1 MSENVIAKQ
10 FPAVYQRR
18 MLMAQKDKKRNY
30 RSNGNREYKSDVISM
45 MLQIPEYAL
54 DVYNAM
60 NDSEYTDPAMI
71 QIMRLEN
78 GISLSVR
85 NDASFF
91 ISNYLNLYEHQSTYS
106 PNATLRFLIYLT
118 SLLKKTIRKRDLY
131 SRKRV
136 QIATPHFAVFYNGT
150 EKRPEKEV
158 LKLSDAFI
166 NPTDTPEIE
175 LTVTVYNINPNNNTQ
190 LLEKS
195 EVLRSYMIF
204 VNRVRENLE
213 HQKKI
218 AQNAP
223 EYDEAAYEEDL
234 EVAINEAI
242 DHCIEHHIM
251 ETFFR
256 ENRSEVTKSMVLDYT
271 WERREEL
278 IRAEEY
284 EDGKREGLEIGRAEG
299 EKRGRAEGEKL
310 GRAEGEKA
318 THRFL
323 INKWLQ
329 KGKTVAEIAEDL
341 GKSEEYVESLT

>member
-1 MSENVIAKQ
+1 
-10 FPAVYQRR
+10 
-18 MLMAQKDKKRNY
+18 MAQKDKKRNY

-60 NDSEYTDPAMI
+60 NNSAYTDSDMI

-91 ISNYLNLYEHQSTYS
+91 INNYLNLYEHQSTYS
-106 PNATLRFLIYLT
+106 PNVPLRFLIYLT
-118 SLLKKTIRKRDLY
+118 DLLKNTIEKRDLY
-131 SRKRV
+131 GRKRV

-166 NPTDTPEIE
+166 NRMDTPEIE
-175 LTVTVYNINPNNNTQ
+175 LIVTVYNINPDNNTQ
-190 LLEKS
+190 LLAKS
-195 EVLRSYMIF
+195 KVLSGYMIF
-204 VNRVRENLE
+204 VNRVRGNLE

-218 AQNAP
+218 AQNAS
-223 EYDEAAYEEDL
+223 EYDETAYEEDL
-234 EVAINEAI
+234 EAAINEAI
-242 DHCIEHHIM
+242 DYCIEHHIM

-284 EDGKREGLEIGRAEG
+284 EDGKREGYAEGVSVGIAEG

-310 GRAEGEKA
+310 GVETTQKKLLQTLMETQEITEAEARKM
-318 THRFL
+318 L
-323 INKWLQ
+323 NL
-329 KGKTVAEIAEDL
+329 
-341 GKSEEYVESLT
+341 

>member
-1 MSENVIAKQ
+1 M
-10 FPAVYQRR
+10 
-18 MLMAQKDKKRNY
+18 
-30 RSNGNREYKSDVISM
+30 
-45 MLQIPEYAL
+45 PEYAL

-60 NDSEYTDPAMI
+60 NDSVYTDPDMI

-78 GISLSVR
+78 VISLSVR

-91 ISNYLNLYEHQSTYS
+91 INNYLNLYEHQSTYS
-106 PNATLRFLIYLT
+106 PNAPLRFLIYLT
-118 SLLKKTIRKRDLY
+118 NLLKTTIRKRDLY

-166 NPTDTPEIE
+166 NQTDTPEIE
-175 LTVTVYNINPNNNTQ
+175 LTVTVYNINPDNNTQ

-195 EVLRSYMIF
+195 KVLSGYMIF
-204 VNRVRENLE
+204 VNRVRENLDR
-213 HQKKI
+213 QKKSE
-218 AQNAP
+218 QNTRFLTS
-223 EYDEAAYEEDL
+223 EYNEAEHDDTELMEDL
-234 EVAINEAI
+234 EAAINEAI

-251 ETFFR
+251 EKFFR

-284 EDGKREGLEIGRAEG
+284 EDGRREGIEIGRAEG
-299 EKRGRAEGEKL
+299 EKRGRIEGEKL
-310 GRAEGEKA
+310 GAEA
-318 THRFL
+318 M
-323 INKWLQ
+323 Q
-329 KGKTVAEIAEDL
+329 KNCCKN
-341 GKSEEYVESLT
+341 

>member
-1 MSENVIAKQ
+1 
-10 FPAVYQRR
+10 
-18 MLMAQKDKKRNY
+18 MAQKDKKRNY

-60 NDSEYTDPAMI
+60 NDSAYTDPDMI

-106 PNATLRFLIYLT
+106 PNAPLRFLIYLT
-118 SLLKKTIRKRDLY
+118 NLLKKLIGKRDLY
-131 SRKRV
+131 GRKRV

-166 NPTDTPEIE
+166 NQTDTPEIE

-195 EVLRSYMIF
+195 EVLRGYMIF
-204 VNRVRENLE
+204 VNHVRENLE

-223 EYDEAAYEEDL
+223 EYDEVAYEEEL

-242 DHCIEHHIM
+242 DYCVKHHIM
-251 ETFFR
+251 EEFFR

-299 EKRGRAEGEKL
+299 EKRGRAEGERR
-310 GRAEGEKA
+310 GRIEGEKLGA
-318 THRFL
+318 EAMQKKL
-323 INKWLQ
+323 LQ
-329 KGKTVAEIAEDL
+329 KLMETQKITEAEAKKML
-341 GKSEEYVESLT
+341 GI

>member
-1 MSENVIAKQ
+1 
-10 FPAVYQRR
+10 
-18 MLMAQKDKKRNY
+18 MAQKDKKRNY

-60 NDSEYTDPAMI
+60 NDSAYTDPDMI

-106 PNATLRFLIYLT
+106 PNAPLRFLIYLT
-118 SLLKKTIRKRDLY
+118 SLLKKTIGKWDLY

-150 EKRPEKEV
+150 EKRLEKEV

-166 NPTDTPEIE
+166 NRTDTPEIE
-175 LTVTVYNINPNNNTQ
+175 LTVTVYNINPDNNTQ

-223 EYDEAAYEEDL
+223 EYDEAAYEEEL

-242 DHCIEHHIM
+242 DYCVKRHIM
-251 ETFFR
+251 EEFFR
-256 ENRSEVTKSMVLDYT
+256 ENRNEVTKSMVLDYT

-299 EKRGRAEGEKL
+299 EKRGRAEGEKR
-310 GRAEGEKA
+310 GRAEGEKRGRIEGEKLGA
-318 THRFL
+318 EAMQKKL
-323 INKWLQ
+323 LQ
-329 KGKTVAEIAEDL
+329 KLMETQKITEAEAKKML
-341 GKSEEYVESLT
+341 GI

>member
-1 MSENVIAKQ
+1 
-10 FPAVYQRR
+10 
-18 MLMAQKDKKRNY
+18 MAQKDKKRNY

-60 NDSEYTDPAMI
+60 NDSEYTDPDMI

-106 PNATLRFLIYLT
+106 PNAPLRFLIYLT
-118 SLLKKTIRKRDLY
+118 NLLKTTIRKRDLY

-166 NPTDTPEIE
+166 NRTDTPEIE
-175 LTVTVYNINPNNNTQ
+175 LAVTVYNINPDNNTQ

-195 EVLRSYMIF
+195 KVLSGYMIF

-213 HQKKI
+213 HQRKI
-218 AQNAP
+218 EQNTRFLSS
-223 EYDEAAYEEDL
+223 EYNEAEHDDTELMEDL
-234 EVAINEAI
+234 EAAINEAI
-242 DHCIEHHIM
+242 DHCIENHIM

-284 EDGKREGLEIGRAEG
+284 EDGRREGIEIGRAEG
-299 EKRGRAEGEKL
+299 EKRGRIEGEKL
-310 GRAEGEKA
+310 GAEAMQKK
-318 THRFL
+318 L
-323 INKWLQ
+323 LQ
-329 KGKTVAEIAEDL
+329 KLMETQKITEAEAKKML
-341 GKSEEYVESLT
+341 GI

>member
-1 MSENVIAKQ
+1 
-10 FPAVYQRR
+10 
-18 MLMAQKDKKRNY
+18 MAQKDKKRNY

-60 NDSEYTDPAMI
+60 NDSVYTDPDMI

-106 PNATLRFLIYLT
+106 PNAPLRFLIYLT
-118 SLLKKTIRKRDLY
+118 NLLKKTIRKRDLY
-131 SRKRV
+131 GRKRV

-166 NPTDTPEIE
+166 NRTDTPEIE
-175 LTVTVYNINPNNNTQ
+175 LTVTVYNINPDNNTQ

-195 EVLRSYMIF
+195 EVLRGYMIF
-204 VNRVRENLE
+204 VNHVRENLE

-223 EYDEAAYEEDL
+223 EYEEEL

-242 DHCIEHHIM
+242 DYCVKHHIM
-251 ETFFR
+251 EEFFR
-256 ENRSEVTKSMVLDYT
+256 ENRNEVTKSMVLDYT

-299 EKRGRAEGEKL
+299 ERERD
-310 GRAEGEKA
+310 
-318 THRFL
+318 RFL
-323 INKWLQ
+323 INRWLQ

-341 GKSEEYVESLT
+341 GKSEEYVESLM

>member
-1 MSENVIAKQ
+1 MSGIIK
-10 FPAVYQRR
+10 
-18 MLMAQKDKKRNY
+18 L
-30 RSNGNREYKSDVISM
+30 I
-45 MLQIPEYAL
+45 
-54 DVYNAM
+54 
-60 NDSEYTDPAMI
+60 T
-71 QIMRLEN
+71 IMRLEN

-106 PNATLRFLIYLT
+106 PNAPLRFLIYLT
-118 SLLKKTIRKRDLY
+118 SLLKKTIGKRDLY
-131 SRKRV
+131 GRKRV

-166 NPTDTPEIE
+166 HQTDTPEIE

-204 VNRVRENLE
+204 VNHVRENLE

-223 EYDEAAYEEDL
+223 EYDETAYEEEL

-242 DHCIEHHIM
+242 DYCVKHHIM
-251 ETFFR
+251 EEFFR
-256 ENRSEVTKSMVLDYT
+256 ENRNEVTKSMVLDYT

-299 EKRGRAEGEKL
+299 EKRGRAEGERR
-310 GRAEGEKA
+310 GRAEGERERD
-318 THRFL
+318 RFL
-323 INKWLQ
+323 INRWLQ

-341 GKSEEYVESLT
+341 GKSEEYVESLM

>member
-1 MSENVIAKQ
+1 
-10 FPAVYQRR
+10 
-18 MLMAQKDKKRNY
+18 MAQKDKKRNY

-60 NDSEYTDPAMI
+60 NDSVYTDPDMI

-106 PNATLRFLIYLT
+106 PNAPLRFLIYLT
-118 SLLKKTIRKRDLY
+118 NLLKKTIRKRDLY
-131 SRKRV
+131 GRKRV

-166 NPTDTPEIE
+166 HQTDTPEIE

-223 EYDEAAYEEDL
+223 EYDEAAYEEEL

-242 DHCIEHHIM
+242 DYCVKHHIM
-251 ETFFR
+251 EEFFR
-256 ENRSEVTKSMVLDYT
+256 ENRNEVTKSMVLDYT

-299 EKRGRAEGEKL
+299 ERERD
-310 GRAEGEKA
+310 
-318 THRFL
+318 RFL
-323 INKWLQ
+323 INRWLQ

-341 GKSEEYVESLT
+341 GKSEEYVESLM

>member
-1 MSENVIAKQ
+1 
-10 FPAVYQRR
+10 
-18 MLMAQKDKKRNY
+18 MAQKDKKRNY

-60 NDSEYTDPAMI
+60 NNSGYTDPDMI

-106 PNATLRFLIYLT
+106 PNAPLRFLIYLT
-118 SLLKKTIRKRDLY
+118 SLLKKMIGKRDLY
-131 SRKRV
+131 GRKRV
-136 QIATPHFAVFYNGT
+136 QIATPHFAVLYNGT

-166 NPTDTPEIE
+166 HQTDTPEIE
-175 LTVTVYNINPNNNTQ
+175 LTVTVYNINPDNNTQ

-195 EVLRSYMIF
+195 KVLSGYMIF

-213 HQKKI
+213 HQRKI
-218 AQNAP
+218 EQNTRFLSS
-223 EYDEAAYEEDL
+223 EYNEAEHDDTELMEDL
-234 EVAINEAI
+234 EAAINEAI
-242 DHCIEHHIM
+242 DHCIENHIM

-284 EDGKREGLEIGRAEG
+284 EDGKQEGYAEGEKCGRAEG
-299 EKRGRAEGEKL
+299 EKMR
-310 GRAEGEKA
+310 
-318 THRFL
+318 
-323 INKWLQ
+323 I
-329 KGKTVAEIAEDL
+329 VI
-341 GKSEEYVESLT
+341 

>member
-1 MSENVIAKQ
+1 
-10 FPAVYQRR
+10 
-18 MLMAQKDKKRNY
+18 MAQKDKKRNY

-60 NDSEYTDPAMI
+60 NDSAYTDPDMI

-106 PNATLRFLIYLT
+106 PNAPLRFLIYLT
-118 SLLKKTIRKRDLY
+118 NLLKTTIRKRDLY

-166 NPTDTPEIE
+166 NQTDTPEIE

-195 EVLRSYMIF
+195 EVLRGYMIF
-204 VNRVRENLE
+204 VNHVRENLE

-223 EYDEAAYEEDL
+223 EYEEEL

-242 DHCIEHHIM
+242 DYCVKHHIM
-251 ETFFR
+251 EEFFR
-256 ENRSEVTKSMVLDYT
+256 ENRNEVTKSMVLDYT

-284 EDGKREGLEIGRAEG
+284 EDGKREGYAAGISQ
-299 EKRGRAEGEKL
+299 GRAEGEKL
-310 GRAEGEKA
+310 GRAEGE
-318 THRFL
+318 RERDCFL
-323 INKWLQ
+323 INRWLQ

-341 GKSEEYVESLT
+341 GKSEEYVESLM

>member
-1 MSENVIAKQ
+1 
-10 FPAVYQRR
+10 
-18 MLMAQKDKKRNY
+18 MAQKDRKRNY
-30 RSNGNREYKSDVISM
+30 RRNGNREYKSDVISM

-60 NDSEYTDPAMI
+60 NDSAYTDPDMI

-78 GISLSVR
+78 GISLSIR

-106 PNATLRFLIYLT
+106 PNAPLRFLIYLT
-118 SLLKKTIRKRDLY
+118 SLLKKMIGKRDLY
-131 SRKRV
+131 GRKRV

-150 EKRPEKEV
+150 EKRAEKEV

-166 NPTDTPEIE
+166 NQTDTPEIE
-175 LTVTVYNINPNNNTQ
+175 LTVTVYNINPDNNTQ
-190 LLEKS
+190 LLAKS
-195 EVLRSYMIF
+195 KVLSGYMIF
-204 VNRVRENLE
+204 VNRVREILE
-213 HQKKI
+213 YQNKI
-218 AQNAP
+218 AQNAS

-234 EVAINEAI
+234 ETAINEAI
-242 DHCIEHHIM
+242 DYCIEHHIM

-256 ENRSEVTKSMVLDYT
+256 KNRSEVTKSMVLDYT

-284 EDGKREGLEIGRAEG
+284 EDGKRDGYVEG

-310 GRAEGEKA
+310 GVETTQKKLLQTLMETQEITEAEARKM
-318 THRFL
+318 L
-323 INKWLQ
+323 NL
-329 KGKTVAEIAEDL
+329 
-341 GKSEEYVESLT
+341 

>member
-1 MSENVIAKQ
+1 
-10 FPAVYQRR
+10 
-18 MLMAQKDKKRNY
+18 MAQKDKKRNY

-45 MLQIPEYAL
+45 KLQIPEYAL

-60 NDSEYTDPAMI
+60 NDSVYTDPDMI

-106 PNATLRFLIYLT
+106 PNAPLRFLIYLT
-118 SLLKKTIRKRDLY
+118 NLLKKTIRKRDLY
-131 SRKRV
+131 GRKRV

-166 NPTDTPEIE
+166 NQTDTPEIE

-223 EYDEAAYEEDL
+223 EYDEAAYEEEL

-242 DHCIEHHIM
+242 DYCVKHHIM
-251 ETFFR
+251 EEFFR
-256 ENRSEVTKSMVLDYT
+256 ENRNEVTKSMVLDYT

-299 EKRGRAEGEKL
+299 EKRGRAEGE
-310 GRAEGEKA
+310 RERD
-318 THRFL
+318 RFL
-323 INKWLQ
+323 INRWLQ

-341 GKSEEYVESLT
+341 GKSEEYVESLM

>member
-1 MSENVIAKQ
+1 
-10 FPAVYQRR
+10 
-18 MLMAQKDKKRNY
+18 MAQKDKKRNY

-60 NDSEYTDPAMI
+60 NDSAYTDPDMI

-106 PNATLRFLIYLT
+106 PNAPLRFLIYLT
-118 SLLKKTIRKRDLY
+118 DLLEKTIGKRDLY
-131 SRKRV
+131 GRKRV

-166 NPTDTPEIE
+166 NQTDTSEIE
-175 LTVTVYNINPNNNTQ
+175 LIVTVYNINPHNNTQ
-190 LLEKS
+190 LLAKS
-195 EVLRSYMIF
+195 EVLHGYMIF

-213 HQKKI
+213 KQKTHV
-218 AQNAP
+218 QNETEHEET
-223 EYDEAAYEEDL
+223 EYMEDL
-234 EVAINEAI
+234 EAAINEAI
-242 DHCIEHHIM
+242 DYCIEHHIV
-251 ETFFR
+251 EEFFR
-256 ENRSEVTKSMVLDYT
+256 ENRNEVTKSMVLDYT

-284 EDGKREGLEIGRAEG
+284 EDGKREGYAAGISQGRADG
-299 EKRGRAEGEKL
+299 ELERDRS
-310 GRAEGEKA
+310 
-318 THRFL
+318 L
-323 INKWLQ
+323 INRWLQ
-329 KGKTVAEIAEDL
+329 KGKTVAEIVDDL
-341 GKSEEYVESLT
+341 GKSEEYVKSLM

>member
-1 MSENVIAKQ
+1 
-10 FPAVYQRR
+10 
-18 MLMAQKDKKRNY
+18 
-30 RSNGNREYKSDVISM
+30 
-45 MLQIPEYAL
+45 
-54 DVYNAM
+54 
-60 NDSEYTDPAMI
+60 MI

-91 ISNYLNLYEHQSTYS
+91 ISNYLNLYKHQSTYS
-106 PNATLRFLIYLT
+106 PNAPLRFLIYLT
-118 SLLKKTIRKRDLY
+118 NLLKTTIRKRDLY

-166 NPTDTPEIE
+166 NRTDTPEIE

-218 AQNAP
+218 AQNVP
-223 EYDEAAYEEDL
+223 EYDEAAYEEEL

-242 DHCIEHHIM
+242 DYCVKHHIM
-251 ETFFR
+251 EEFFR
-256 ENRSEVTKSMVLDYT
+256 ENRNEVTKSMVLDYT

-299 EKRGRAEGEKL
+299 EKRGRAEGERR
-310 GRAEGEKA
+310 GRIEGEKLGA
-318 THRFL
+318 EAMQKKL
-323 INKWLQ
+323 LQ
-329 KGKTVAEIAEDL
+329 KLMETQKITEAEAKKML
-341 GKSEEYVESLT
+341 GI

>member
-1 MSENVIAKQ
+1 
-10 FPAVYQRR
+10 
-18 MLMAQKDKKRNY
+18 MAQKDKKRNY
-30 RSNGNREYKSDVISM
+30 GSNGNREYKSDVISM

-60 NDSEYTDPAMI
+60 NNSAYTDSDMI

-91 ISNYLNLYEHQSTYS
+91 INNYLNLYEHQSTYS
-106 PNATLRFLIYLT
+106 PNVPLRFLIYLT
-118 SLLKKTIRKRDLY
+118 DLLKNTIEKRDLY
-131 SRKRV
+131 GRKRV

-166 NPTDTPEIE
+166 NRMDTPEIE
-175 LTVTVYNINPNNNTQ
+175 LIVTVYNINPDNNTQ
-190 LLEKS
+190 LLAKS
-195 EVLRSYMIF
+195 KVLSGYMIF
-204 VNRVRENLE
+204 VNWVRGNLE

-218 AQNAP
+218 AQNAS
-223 EYDEAAYEEDL
+223 EYDETAYEEDL
-234 EVAINEAI
+234 EAAINEAI
-242 DHCIEHHIM
+242 DYCIEHHIM

-284 EDGKREGLEIGRAEG
+284 EDGKREGYAAGISQGRAEG

-310 GRAEGEKA
+310 GRAEGEKD

-329 KGKTVAEIAEDL
+329 KGKTIAEIAEDL
-341 GKSEEYVESLT
+341 GKSEEYVESLM

>member
-1 MSENVIAKQ
+1 MISTKS
-10 FPAVYQRR
+10 
-18 MLMAQKDKKRNY
+18 
-30 RSNGNREYKSDVISM
+30 SNMGWNFH
-45 MLQIPEYAL
+45 
-54 DVYNAM
+54 
-60 NDSEYTDPAMI
+60 
-71 QIMRLEN
+71 
-78 GISLSVR
+78 
-85 NDASFF
+85 DASFF
-91 ISNYLNLYEHQSTYS
+91 ISNCLNLYEHQSTYS
-106 PNATLRFLIYLT
+106 PNAPLRFLIYLT
-118 SLLKKTIRKRDLY
+118 NLLKTTIRKRDLY

-166 NPTDTPEIE
+166 NQTDTPEIE
-175 LTVTVYNINPNNNTQ
+175 LTVTVYNINPDNNTQ

-218 AQNAP
+218 EQNAP
-223 EYDEAAYEEDL
+223 EYDEAAYEEEL

-242 DHCIEHHIM
+242 DYCVKHHIM
-251 ETFFR
+251 EEFFR
-256 ENRSEVTKSMVLDYT
+256 ENRNEVTKSMVLDYT

-299 EKRGRAEGEKL
+299 EKRGRAEGEKD
-310 GRAEGEKA
+310 

-329 KGKTVAEIAEDL
+329 KGKTIAEIAEDL
-341 GKSEEYVESLT
+341 GKSEEYVESLM

>member
-1 MSENVIAKQ
+1 
-10 FPAVYQRR
+10 
-18 MLMAQKDKKRNY
+18 
-30 RSNGNREYKSDVISM
+30 
-45 MLQIPEYAL
+45 
-54 DVYNAM
+54 
-60 NDSEYTDPAMI
+60 
-71 QIMRLEN
+71 
-78 GISLSVR
+78 
-85 NDASFF
+85 
-91 ISNYLNLYEHQSTYS
+91 
-106 PNATLRFLIYLT
+106 
-118 SLLKKTIRKRDLY
+118 
-131 SRKRV
+131 
-136 QIATPHFAVFYNGT
+136 
-150 EKRPEKEV
+150 
-158 LKLSDAFI
+158 
-166 NPTDTPEIE
+166 
-175 LTVTVYNINPNNNTQ
+175 
-190 LLEKS
+190 
-195 EVLRSYMIF
+195 MIF

-234 EVAINEAI
+234 EKAINEAI
-242 DHCIEHHIM
+242 DYCVKHHIM
-251 ETFFR
+251 EEFFR

-329 KGKTVAEIAEDL
+329 KGKTIAEIAEDL
-341 GKSEEYVESLT
+341 GKSEEYVESLM

>member
-1 MSENVIAKQ
+1 
-10 FPAVYQRR
+10 
-18 MLMAQKDKKRNY
+18 MAQKDKKRNY

-60 NDSEYTDPAMI
+60 NDSVYTDPDMI

-106 PNATLRFLIYLT
+106 PNAPLRFLIYLT
-118 SLLKKTIRKRDLY
+118 NLLKKTIRKRDLY
-131 SRKRV
+131 GRKRV

-166 NPTDTPEIE
+166 NRTDTPEIE
-175 LTVTVYNINPNNNTQ
+175 LTVTVYNINPDNNTQ

-195 EVLRSYMIF
+195 EVLRGYMIF

-223 EYDEAAYEEDL
+223 EYDEAAYEEEL

-242 DHCIEHHIM
+242 DYCVKHHIM
-251 ETFFR
+251 EEFFR
-256 ENRSEVTKSMVLDYT
+256 ENRNEVTKSMVLDYT

-299 EKRGRAEGEKL
+299 EKRGRAEGE
-310 GRAEGEKA
+310 RERD
-318 THRFL
+318 RFL
-323 INKWLQ
+323 INRWLQ

-341 GKSEEYVESLT
+341 GKSEEYVESLM

>member
-1 MSENVIAKQ
+1 
-10 FPAVYQRR
+10 
-18 MLMAQKDKKRNY
+18 MAQKDKKRNY

-60 NDSEYTDPAMI
+60 NDSVYTDPDMI

-106 PNATLRFLIYLT
+106 PNAPLRFLIYLT
-118 SLLKKTIRKRDLY
+118 NLLKKTIRKRDLY

-166 NPTDTPEIE
+166 NHTDTPEIE

-204 VNRVRENLE
+204 VNRVRENLDR
-213 HQKKI
+213 QKKSE
-218 AQNAP
+218 QNTRFLTS
-223 EYDEAAYEEDL
+223 EYDEAEHDDTELMDNL
-234 EVAINEAI
+234 EAAINEAI
-242 DHCIEHHIM
+242 DYCVKNHIM
-251 ETFFR
+251 EEFFR
-256 ENRSEVTKSMVLDYT
+256 ENRNEVTKSMVLDYT

-284 EDGKREGLEIGRAEG
+284 EDGKREGLEIGRADG
-299 EKRGRAEGEKL
+299 ERERDRSL
-310 GRAEGEKA
+310 V
-318 THRFL
+318 HR
-323 INKWLQ
+323 WLQ
-329 KGKTVAEIAEDL
+329 KGKTIAEIADDL
-341 GKSEEYVESLT
+341 GKSEEYVENLMKN

>member
-1 MSENVIAKQ
+1 
-10 FPAVYQRR
+10 
-18 MLMAQKDKKRNY
+18 MAQKDKKRNY

-60 NDSEYTDPAMI
+60 NDSAYTDPDMI

-106 PNATLRFLIYLT
+106 PNAPLRFLIYLT
-118 SLLKKTIRKRDLY
+118 NLLKKLIGKRDLY
-131 SRKRV
+131 GRKRV

-166 NPTDTPEIE
+166 NRTDTPEIE

-223 EYDEAAYEEDL
+223 EYDEAAYEEEL

-242 DHCIEHHIM
+242 DYCVKHHIM
-251 ETFFR
+251 EEFFR

-284 EDGKREGLEIGRAEG
+284 EDGKREELEIGRAEG
-299 EKRGRAEGEKL
+299 EKRGRAEGERR
-310 GRAEGEKA
+310 GRIEGEKLGA
-318 THRFL
+318 EAMQKKL
-323 INKWLQ
+323 LQ
-329 KGKTVAEIAEDL
+329 KLMETQKITEAEAKKML
-341 GKSEEYVESLT
+341 GI

>member
-1 MSENVIAKQ
+1 
-10 FPAVYQRR
+10 
-18 MLMAQKDKKRNY
+18 MAQKDKKRNY
-30 RSNGNREYKSDVISM
+30 GSNGNREYKSDVISM

-60 NDSEYTDPAMI
+60 NNSAYTDPDMI

-106 PNATLRFLIYLT
+106 PNAPLRFLIYLT
-118 SLLKKTIRKRDLY
+118 DLLEKTIGKRDLY
-131 SRKRV
+131 GRKRV

-175 LTVTVYNINPNNNTQ
+175 LIVTVYNINPHSNTQ
-190 LLEKS
+190 LLAKS
-195 EVLRSYMIF
+195 KVLSDYMIF

-213 HQKKI
+213 YQKKI

-223 EYDEAAYEEDL
+223 EYDEAAYEEEL

-242 DHCIEHHIM
+242 DYCVKHHIM
-251 ETFFR
+251 EEFFR
-256 ENRSEVTKSMVLDYT
+256 ENRNEVTKSMVLDYT

-299 EKRGRAEGEKL
+299 EKRGRAEGERR
-310 GRAEGEKA
+310 GRAEGERERD
-318 THRFL
+318 RFL
-323 INKWLQ
+323 INRWLQ

-341 GKSEEYVESLT
+341 GKSEEYVESLM

>member
-10 FPAVYQRR
+10 LPAVYQRR

-60 NDSEYTDPAMI
+60 NDSAYTDPDMI

-106 PNATLRFLIYLT
+106 PNAPLRFLIYLT
-118 SLLKKTIRKRDLY
+118 NLLKKLIGKRDLY
-131 SRKRV
+131 GRKRV

-166 NPTDTPEIE
+166 NRTDTPEIE

-223 EYDEAAYEEDL
+223 EYDEAAYEEEL

-242 DHCIEHHIM
+242 DYCVKHHIM
-251 ETFFR
+251 EEFFR

-299 EKRGRAEGEKL
+299 EKRGRAEGERR
-310 GRAEGEKA
+310 GRIEGEKLGA
-318 THRFL
+318 EAMQKKL
-323 INKWLQ
+323 LQ
-329 KGKTVAEIAEDL
+329 KLMEMQKITEAEAKKML
-341 GKSEEYVESLT
+341 GI

>member
-1 MSENVIAKQ
+1 
-10 FPAVYQRR
+10 
-18 MLMAQKDKKRNY
+18 
-30 RSNGNREYKSDVISM
+30 M

-60 NDSEYTDPAMI
+60 NDSAYTDPSVI
-71 QIMRLEN
+71 TIMRLEN

-106 PNATLRFLIYLT
+106 PNAPLRFLIYLT
-118 SLLKKTIRKRDLY
+118 NLLKTTIRKRDLY
-131 SRKRV
+131 GRKRV

-166 NPTDTPEIE
+166 NQTDTSEIE

-223 EYDEAAYEEDL
+223 EYDEAAYEEEL

-242 DHCIEHHIM
+242 DYCVKHHIM
-251 ETFFR
+251 EEFFR
-256 ENRSEVTKSMVLDYT
+256 ENRNEVTKSMVLDYT

-299 EKRGRAEGEKL
+299 EKRGRAEGE
-310 GRAEGEKA
+310 RERD
-318 THRFL
+318 RFL
-323 INKWLQ
+323 INRWLQ

-341 GKSEEYVESLT
+341 GKSEEYVESLM

>member
-1 MSENVIAKQ
+1 
-10 FPAVYQRR
+10 
-18 MLMAQKDKKRNY
+18 MAQKDKKRNY

-60 NDSEYTDPAMI
+60 NDSVYTDPDMI

-106 PNATLRFLIYLT
+106 PNAPLRFLIYLT
-118 SLLKKTIRKRDLY
+118 NLLKKTIRKRDLY
-131 SRKRV
+131 GRKRV

-166 NPTDTPEIE
+166 NRTDTPEIE
-175 LTVTVYNINPNNNTQ
+175 LTVTVYNINPDNNTQ

-195 EVLRSYMIF
+195 EVLRGYMIF

-218 AQNAP
+218 AQNAS

-234 EVAINEAI
+234 EKAINEAI
-242 DHCIEHHIM
+242 DYCVKHHIM
-251 ETFFR
+251 EEFFR
-256 ENRSEVTKSMVLDYT
+256 ENRNEVTKSMVLDYT

-284 EDGKREGLEIGRAEG
+284 EDGKRDGYAAGISQGRAEG

-310 GRAEGEKA
+310 GRAEGERERD
-318 THRFL
+318 RFL
-323 INKWLQ
+323 INRWLQ

-341 GKSEEYVESLT
+341 GKSEEYVESLM

>member
-10 FPAVYQRR
+10 LPAVYQRR

-60 NDSEYTDPAMI
+60 NDSAYTDPDMI

-106 PNATLRFLIYLT
+106 PNAPLRFLIYLT
-118 SLLKKTIRKRDLY
+118 NLLKKLIGKRDLY
-131 SRKRV
+131 GRKRV

-166 NPTDTPEIE
+166 NRTDTPEIE

-223 EYDEAAYEEDL
+223 EYDEAAYEEEL

-242 DHCIEHHIM
+242 DYCVKHHIM
-251 ETFFR
+251 EEFFR
-256 ENRSEVTKSMVLDYT
+256 ENRNEVTKSMVLDYT

-299 EKRGRAEGEKL
+299 EKRGRAEGERR
-310 GRAEGEKA
+310 GRIEGEKLGA
-318 THRFL
+318 EAMQKKL
-323 INKWLQ
+323 LQ
-329 KGKTVAEIAEDL
+329 KLMETQKITEAEAKKML
-341 GKSEEYVESLT
+341 GI

>member
-1 MSENVIAKQ
+1 
-10 FPAVYQRR
+10 
-18 MLMAQKDKKRNY
+18 MAQKDKKRNY

-60 NDSEYTDPAMI
+60 NDSVYTDPDMI

-106 PNATLRFLIYLT
+106 PNAPLRFLIYLT
-118 SLLKKTIRKRDLY
+118 NLLKTTIRKRDLY

-166 NPTDTPEIE
+166 NHTDTPEIE

-234 EVAINEAI
+234 EKAINKAI
-242 DHCIEHHIM
+242 DYCVKHHIM
-251 ETFFR
+251 EEFFR
-256 ENRSEVTKSMVLDYT
+256 ENRNEVTKSMVLDYT

-299 EKRGRAEGEKL
+299 EKLGAETTQKKL
-310 GRAEGEKA
+310 LQTLMETQKITEAEARKM
-318 THRFL
+318 L
-323 INKWLQ
+323 NL
-329 KGKTVAEIAEDL
+329 
-341 GKSEEYVESLT
+341 